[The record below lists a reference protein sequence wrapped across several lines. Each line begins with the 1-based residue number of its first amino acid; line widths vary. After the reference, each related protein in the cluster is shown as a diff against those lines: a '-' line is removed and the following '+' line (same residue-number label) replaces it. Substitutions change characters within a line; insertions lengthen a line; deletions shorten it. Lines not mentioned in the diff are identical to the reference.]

1 MADVVCVQD
10 ARRERP
16 FIMPFR
22 DAIQIIA
29 NCLRLR
35 CPRCGGGAI
44 FEDPHELLEP
54 NETADAPAS
63 RNPND
68 APNPPD
74 GTNAHCATVGT
85 NASQTPDATNLPSS
99 SSGAPRRRPRLFAW
113 HHPVRE
119 CCAACDLPL
128 RRREPDT
135 WLFMYISMA
144 LITGLYL
151 IAMLWVF
158 PAPTRPWLWRGLI
171 AASALCLYLVTA
183 PVRKALSLG
192 LDYWV
197 EVQWKEP

>member
-1 MADVVCVQD
+1 
-10 ARRERP
+10 
-16 FIMPFR
+16 MPFR
-22 DAIQIIA
+22 DAIRIF
-29 NCLRLR
+29 NSCLRLR

-44 FEDPHELLEP
+44 FEDPYEALDP
-54 NETADAPAS
+54 NETTDAPAARDPS
-63 RNPND
+63 D
-68 APNPPD
+68 APSAPD
-74 GTNAHCATVGT
+74 GTNAPRAIL
-85 NASQTPDATNLPSS
+85 TPDANNPPSS
-99 SSGAPRRRPRLFAW
+99 SSGALRRPRRMAW
-113 HHPVRE
+113 HRPVRE
-119 CCAACDLPL
+119 CCAVCGLPL

-135 WLFMYISMA
+135 WLFMYVSMA

-158 PAPTRPWLWRGLI
+158 PAPTRPWLWRGFI

>member
-1 MADVVCVQD
+1 MAAVVCVQD

-29 NCLRLR
+29 HCLRLR

-44 FEDPHELLEP
+44 FEGSHDALDP
-54 NETADAPAS
+54 NETTDAPAA
-63 RNPND
+63 RDP
-68 APNPPD
+68 
-74 GTNAHCATVGT
+74 
-85 NASQTPDATNLPSS
+85 
-99 SSGAPRRRPRLFAW
+99 SGAPRRRPQQIAW
-113 HHPVRE
+113 HRSVRE
-119 CCAACDLPL
+119 CCTVCGLPL

-135 WLFMYISMA
+135 WLFMYVSMA

-151 IAMLWVF
+151 IAMLWIF
-158 PAPTRPWLWRGLI
+158 PAPSRPWLWRGLI

-197 EVQWKEP
+197 ERMWKEP

>member
-1 MADVVCVQD
+1 MADVVCVQN

-16 FIMPFR
+16 FIMPIR

-35 CPRCGGGAI
+35 CPRCGRGAI
-44 FEDPHELLEP
+44 FEGPHDALDPSV
-54 NETADAPAS
+54 TADAP
-63 RNPND
+63 
-68 APNPPD
+68 D
-74 GTNAHCATVGT
+74 GTNTHRA
-85 NASQTPDATNLPSS
+85 PDANTPPSFS
-99 SSGAPRRRPRLFAW
+99 SVAPRRRPRLFAW

-119 CCAACDLPL
+119 SCTACGLPL

-135 WLFMYISMA
+135 WLFMYVSMA

-151 IAMLWVF
+151 IAMLWIF

-197 EVQWKEP
+197 ERMWKEP